1 LIPIKVIRAVRHHSA
16 AEFFDSEVRTM
27 KPVRT
32 WILIA
37 DGARARIVLN
47 EGPGKG
53 VVAVDGGLFE
63 QDARA
68 TREIMSDR
76 PGRTF
81 DSAGAGRHA
90 MELPTDPAREEKRHF
105 AERLAEHLDGA
116 VARNAFDRLIVVAAP
131 SALGDL
137 RAAVSDRVRGR
148 ILAELDKDLTKVP
161 NDKLASHLG
170 DVIAL

>member
-1 LIPIKVIRAVRHHSA
+1 
-16 AEFFDSEVRTM
+16 M

-37 DGARARIVLN
+37 DGARARIVRN
-47 EGPGKG
+47 EGPGRG
-53 VVAVDGGLFE
+53 VEAVDGGLFE
-63 QDARA
+63 REAHA

-76 PGRTF
+76 PGRAF

-105 AERLAEHLDGA
+105 AETLAAHLDDA
-116 VARNAFDRLIVVAAP
+116 VGKNTFDRLIVVAAP
-131 SALGDL
+131 GTLGDL
-137 RAAVSDRVRGR
+137 RAALSEKVRER
-148 ILAELDKDLTKVP
+148 IYAELDKDLTKVP